1 LKIVTFIYQYNYKQH
16 TNSTHRLNM
25 TPQIHIMNVRLPNDT
40 IDWLDKLVQQGIYN
54 SRSEAIR
61 EFVREHIK
69 EE

>member
-1 LKIVTFIYQYNYKQH
+1 
-16 TNSTHRLNM
+16 M
-25 TPQIHIMNVRLPNDT
+25 TSQIHVMNVRLPKDV
-40 IDWLDKLVQQGIYN
+40 IDWLDQLVKQGIYN